1 MLETKNLRFKYDD
14 DSELSFPDIKT
25 SKENLLILGASGVGK
40 TTFLHL
46 LSGLLKPLEGE
57 IDLIGTPIS
66 KLTMT
71 EMDRFRGKNIGI
83 VFQKPHFINSL
94 TVKENL
100 QLAQY
105 ISKKIDK
112 TRINSLLESLGI
124 EDKANKKTLN
134 LSQGEKQRVSI
145 ARTLIMKPKFVVCDE
160 PTSMLDVSI
169 RISIMDLMLNLA
181 KDLEVSYLYITHDLA
196 VARYM
201 CNRIAVMFNGKIVE
215 IGETEELLQ
224 NPVHPYTKRLISSIP
239 IPDPT
244 YKREQYKVNFDELDN
259 IISKN
264 PNEKMVD
271 IGGGHLVATHDTKDF
286 LIES

>member
-1 MLETKNLRFKYDD
+1 MLETKNLRFKYHD

-57 IDLIGTPIS
+57 IDLIGTAIS
-66 KLTMT
+66 KLTKS

-124 EDKANKKTLN
+124 EDKANKKTLS
-134 LSQGEKQRVSI
+134 LSQGEKQRVAI
-145 ARTLIMKPKFVVCDE
+145 ALAIVNSPKLILADE
-160 PTSMLDVSI
+160 PTSSLD
-169 RISIMDLMLNLA
+169 DLNCDKVINLLKDQAA
-181 KDLEVSYLYITHDLA
+181 KYKAKLIIITHD
-196 VARYM
+196 Y
-201 CNRIAVMFNGKIVE
+201 
-215 IGETEELLQ
+215 
-224 NPVHPYTKRLISSIP
+224 RL
-239 IPDPT
+239 
-244 YKREQYKVNFDELDN
+244 KKHF
-259 IISKN
+259 KN
-264 PNEKMVD
+264 T
-271 IGGGHLVATHDTKDF
+271 LS
-286 LIES
+286 L

>member
-1 MLETKNLRFKYDD
+1 MLETKNLRFKYDN

-66 KLTMT
+66 KLTMS

-124 EDKANKKTLN
+124 EDKADKKTLN
-134 LSQGEKQRVSI
+134 LSLCEKKIFSI
-145 ARTLIMKPKFVVCDE
+145 ALEIVNSPKLILADEQTSSLDDLNCDK
-160 PTSMLDVSI
+160 VI
-169 RISIMDLMLNLA
+169 NLLKDQAA
-181 KDLEVSYLYITHDLA
+181 KYKAKLIIITHD
-196 VARYM
+196 Y
-201 CNRIAVMFNGKIVE
+201 
-215 IGETEELLQ
+215 
-224 NPVHPYTKRLISSIP
+224 RL
-239 IPDPT
+239 
-244 YKREQYKVNFDELDN
+244 KKHF
-259 IISKN
+259 KN
-264 PNEKMVD
+264 T
-271 IGGGHLVATHDTKDF
+271 LS
-286 LIES
+286 L

>member
-14 DSELSFPDIKT
+14 DSVLSFPDIKT

-66 KLTMT
+66 KLTMS

-112 TRINSLLESLGI
+112 TRIGSLLESLGI

-134 LSQGEKQRVSI
+134 LSQGEKQRVAI
-145 ARTLIMKPKFVVCDE
+145 ALAIVNSPKLILADE
-160 PTSMLDVSI
+160 PTSSLD
-169 RISIMDLMLNLA
+169 DLNCNKVINLLKNQAA
-181 KDLEVSYLYITHDLA
+181 KYKAKLIIITHD
-196 VARYM
+196 Y
-201 CNRIAVMFNGKIVE
+201 
-215 IGETEELLQ
+215 
-224 NPVHPYTKRLISSIP
+224 RL
-239 IPDPT
+239 
-244 YKREQYKVNFDELDN
+244 KKHF
-259 IISKN
+259 KN
-264 PNEKMVD
+264 T
-271 IGGGHLVATHDTKDF
+271 LS
-286 LIES
+286 L

>member
-1 MLETKNLRFKYDD
+1 MLETKNLRFKYDN

-57 IDLIGTPIS
+57 IDFIGTPIS
-66 KLTMT
+66 KLTMS

-134 LSQGEKQRVSI
+134 LSQGEKQRVAI
-145 ARTLIMKPKFVVCDE
+145 ALAIVNSPKLILADE
-160 PTSMLDVSI
+160 PTSSLD
-169 RISIMDLMLNLA
+169 DLNCDKVINLLKDQAA
-181 KDLEVSYLYITHDLA
+181 KYKAKLIIITHD
-196 VARYM
+196 Y
-201 CNRIAVMFNGKIVE
+201 
-215 IGETEELLQ
+215 
-224 NPVHPYTKRLISSIP
+224 RL
-239 IPDPT
+239 
-244 YKREQYKVNFDELDN
+244 KKHF
-259 IISKN
+259 KN
-264 PNEKMVD
+264 T
-271 IGGGHLVATHDTKDF
+271 LS
-286 LIES
+286 L

>member
-66 KLTMT
+66 KFTIS
-71 EMDRFRGKNIGI
+71 EMDQFRGKNIGI

-145 ARTLIMKPKFVVCDE
+145 ALAIVNSPKLILADE
-160 PTSMLDVSI
+160 PTSSLD
-169 RISIMDLMLNLA
+169 DLNCDKVINLLKNQAA
-181 KDLEVSYLYITHDLA
+181 KYKAKLIIITHD
-196 VARYM
+196 
-201 CNRIAVMFNGKIVE
+201 F
-215 IGETEELLQ
+215 
-224 NPVHPYTKRLISSIP
+224 RL
-239 IPDPT
+239 
-244 YKREQYKVNFDELDN
+244 KKHF
-259 IISKN
+259 KN
-264 PNEKMVD
+264 T
-271 IGGGHLVATHDTKDF
+271 LS
-286 LIES
+286 L